1 MNSNKPTHNRLYYD
15 LAYLWP
21 IFSPPQEYAHEADL
35 WLQALREKLGD
46 GHHSILD
53 LGVGG
58 GHLLSYLT
66 AEFEATAVDISERM
80 LANSIRLNDNVEHI
94 LGDMRSIRLNRKFNA
109 VLLHDSVSYLVSE
122 DELKKTFETAAAHL
136 ETGGLL
142 ITVPDWFRETFG
154 GTFVEH
160 RIIENEDG
168 EFAFIEY
175 VSDPDP
181 FDSTIETIFFYILR
195 NIDGIKV
202 EEDRHI
208 TGIFPLETWERLM
221 SESGFDVE
229 VRPYP
234 VYDDDGEGYLLL
246 GQLTGS

>member
-15 LAYLWP
+15 LAHLWP
-21 IFSPPQEYAHEADL
+21 IFSPPEEYAHEAAL
-35 WLQALREKLGD
+35 WRQALREKLGH
-46 GHHSILD
+46 GQHSILD

-58 GHLLSYLT
+58 GHLLSHLT
-66 AEFEATAVDISERM
+66 SEFEATAVDISERM
-80 LANSIRLNDNVEHI
+80 LANSISLNDNVEHI
-94 LGDMRSIRLNRKFNA
+94 LGDMRTIRLDKKFSA

-181 FDSTIETIFFYILR
+181 SDSIVETIFFYILR
-195 NIDGIKV
+195 NVDGIKV

-208 TGIFPLETWERLM
+208 TGIFSLETWERLM

-234 VYDDDGEGYLLL
+234 VYADDGEGYLLL
-246 GQLTGS
+246 GQLIGS

>member
-1 MNSNKPTHNRLYYD
+1 MSKNKPTHNRLYYD

-21 IFSPPQEYAHEADL
+21 IFSPPEEYAHEADL
-35 WLQALREKLGD
+35 WLQALREKLGP
-46 GHHSILD
+46 GQHSILD

-58 GHLLSYLT
+58 GHLLSHLSS
-66 AEFEATAVDISERM
+66 EFKATAVDISERM

-94 LGDMRSIRLNRKFNA
+94 LGDMRSIRLNRKFSA

-142 ITVPDWFRETFG
+142 ITVPDWFRETFD

-160 RIIENEDG
+160 RIIENEEG

-181 FDSTIETIFFYILR
+181 SDSIIETIFFYILR
-195 NIDGIKV
+195 NVDGIKV

-208 TGIFPLETWERLM
+208 TGIFSLETWERLM

-234 VYDDDGEGYLLL
+234 VYADDGEGYLLL
-246 GQLTGS
+246 GQVISS